1 MKNTLNSLSLN
12 TTAQIE
18 SLNCSGSVRR
28 RLLDL
33 GLVKGTKITPVF
45 ISPSG
50 DPTAYE
56 VRGSVIALREDDS
69 KRIQIVYNS

>member
-1 MKNTLNSLSLN
+1 MLNTLNKLSLN
-12 TTAQIE
+12 KTAKIE
-18 SLNCSGSVRR
+18 SLNCTGINHR

-33 GLVKGTKITPVF
+33 GLVKGTKITPVL

-56 VRGSVIALREDDS
+56 VRGSVIALRSEDSS
-69 KRIQIVYNS
+69 KIIINM